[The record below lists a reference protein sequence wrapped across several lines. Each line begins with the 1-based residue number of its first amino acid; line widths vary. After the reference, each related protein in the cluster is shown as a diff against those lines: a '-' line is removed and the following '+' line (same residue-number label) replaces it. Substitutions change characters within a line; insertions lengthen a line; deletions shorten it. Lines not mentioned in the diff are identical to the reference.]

1 MALDDAINY
10 LRETGGYG
18 RDKNFLD
25 ELWRD
30 EGWKAYK
37 SQVDKYREEEKVKT
51 LELGLKAGKSL
62 EDIAVDTGIDIEE
75 IKSYTNETRPNYGV
89 KPTNVQKAGKVAS
102 FVANELLPTG
112 RFSKGIVSAV
122 TADEEQAR
130 IAEGQE
136 ISRRAFENYT
146 KQYRQGKISKDR
158 YNLLVRNLARD
169 DKALQEESARI
180 MEESDPT
187 KFTAAAVEL
196 GAMPLIGQAQRIS
209 GAAKAAEG
217 LQTGRMAKRATEVS
231 NKAIDIATA
240 AKLEALEGGLY
251 GTIAGVREEGL
262 TEEVLG
268 GTLAGSLLGGA
279 GGTVFA
285 KMHNKDIINKARQ
298 VAAEK
303 VRAQA
308 VEEAATTTTSK
319 TAMRNAKKTVQRV
332 TAGDA
337 KVNNKLKAE
346 AAMPGESVSPFT
358 PEAEP
363 VRLRRIAFD
372 EKKGMQVRK
381 DGPKLADE
389 ETVSGVRY
397 VPIKNIRNSPQQDLV
412 SEEAVGRY
420 IETIDKGKPIKPI
433 LVRLDRPDSFLYEQM
448 YKTPDDIE
456 FTIIDGNHR
465 MEAAG
470 RSGYGEVP
478 VKIVYDKEYVEPG
491 DHAKVDDLINNL
503 FEAPDAPVKAV
514 PKMPGQTT
522 SVPSAAQAG
531 AERTRAAA
539 RTALR
544 KTGAKKI
551 QGDTREFVRE
561 MQERGWDPKATPNIN
576 LGSQAENAFAIIDED
591 FDTAYKMALGELPVT
606 ADTGTSSSVMY
617 EAIQKRILANESIPI
632 EEALALNRRL
642 ALESTVPQ
650 LGKEAG
656 QFSAG
661 FAIRDAD
668 NPMTIIKQIE
678 DDMKKYKV
686 VGAVTDDEA
695 KALYTQYRK
704 LVNKKSKIER
714 MKRGTAGYKA
724 AKEDYAWEKV
734 AFDKMA
740 DELKQSKQ
748 AGFRDL
754 IKAGD
759 INKAGMRGLEST
771 FGLAKSL
778 KTTFDMSALG
788 RQGFPA
794 LMTHPTVWAKNT
806 LKQFK
811 DWGKALGKGGESVI
825 DISNADMIARDLAI
839 NGTYRR
845 AGLKVYGAM
854 DNFWE
859 EQFPKSFL
867 KAKNKIG
874 GKVPVHPMQA
884 AEAAFTAFQQRNRA
898 DMFDMLYEQALDAHI
913 DVTDDTFLKALGNRV
928 NTLTRAGSVPKQLGA
943 DAQKFLNLTFFSPQM
958 FFSNFGLL
966 GGHVL
971 TGGAGRAGTVLSK
984 ELNFIRK
991 ESAKDLI
998 KMAVA
1003 SASALVAANAAT
1015 GGKVELDPRSSDF
1028 GKIRIG
1034 DTRFDLTGGLTGI
1047 VTLGMRM
1054 LTQSTKSSA
1063 TGEIIKLN
1071 DPDDPDGKTI
1081 SEVVGQYAENKLSP
1095 AAGVIWDLAQGKDF
1109 DGKRP
1114 TAASTLKNA
1123 FAPLIWDNV
1132 HSAAQEKNAA
1142 NTFAVALAEF
1152 FGVSTNTYGLGSPLM
1167 TSKAQ
1172 SADHLKKNLSKE
1184 RFAEASEEFDEQFR
1198 QRYEAL
1204 AGDDRFW
1211 KLTADQRSRQVQNLR
1226 AALIEGITAKYGVKK
1241 YESRKPTS
1249 EEEQIMRELEK
1260 YRK

>member
-1 MALDDAINY
+1 MDFDYEATKQLLNDPEQRKTIM
-10 LRETGGYG
+10 
-18 RDKNFLD
+18 
-25 ELWRD
+25 
-30 EGWKAYK
+30 
-37 SQVDKYREEEKVKT
+37 DKYVQWRTQEEDRVI
-51 LELGLKAGKSL
+51 ELGLNQGRSF
-62 EDIAVDTGIDIEE
+62 EDISSQVGVDPERVRSFAD
-75 IKSYTNETRPNYGV
+75 KNRPGYGV
-89 KPTNVQKAGKVAS
+89 KPTGAQKAKNFVKGAAG
-102 FVANELLPTG
+102 FVANDLLPTG
-112 RFSKGIVSAV
+112 RISKGIVSAL
-122 TADEEQAR
+122 TAEDEQAR
-130 IAEGQE
+130 IAEGQA
-136 ISRRAFENYT
+136 ISQRAFDNYT
-146 KQYRQGKISKDR
+146 RQYRQGKISKDR
-158 YNLLVRNLARD
+158 YNLLVRNLAKD
-169 DKALQEESARI
+169 DKALMEESARI

-196 GAMPLIGQAQRIS
+196 GAMPLIGQAQLAS
-209 GAAKAAEG
+209 GATKASKVA
-217 LQTGRMAKRATEVS
+217 QTGKMIKRATTPS
-231 NKAIDIATA
+231 KKAIDVATA

-262 TEEVLG
+262 EEEALA

-285 KMHNKDIINKARQ
+285 KMHNKGIVNKARQ

-303 VRAQA
+303 ARAQA
-308 VEEAATTTTSK
+308 IEEAATTTTSK
-319 TAMRNAKKTVQRV
+319 TAQKNARKVVERV
-332 TAGDA
+332 AAGDS
-337 KVNNKLKAE
+337 KVNTKLKVE
-346 AAMPGESVSPFT
+346 AAMPGES
-358 PEAEP
+358 
-363 VRLRRIAFD
+363 
-372 EKKGMQVRK
+372 
-381 DGPKLADE
+381 
-389 ETVSGVRY
+389 
-397 VPIKNIRNSPQQDLV
+397 
-412 SEEAVGRY
+412 
-420 IETIDKGKPIKPI
+420 
-433 LVRLDRPDSFLYEQM
+433 
-448 YKTPDDIE
+448 
-456 FTIIDGNHR
+456 
-465 MEAAG
+465 
-470 RSGYGEVP
+470 
-478 VKIVYDKEYVEPG
+478 
-491 DHAKVDDLINNL
+491 
-503 FEAPDAPVKAV
+503 
-514 PKMPGQTT
+514 T
-522 SVPSAAQAG
+522 SVPAAAESAA
-531 AERTRAAA
+531 EKTRSKA
-539 RTALR
+539 RTSLR

-551 QGDTREFVRE
+551 QGYTREFVRE
-561 MQERGWDPKATPNIN
+561 IQERGWDPKATPNIN

-591 FDTAYKMALGELPVT
+591 FDTAYKMAMGEVPVLPES
-606 ADTGTSSSVMY
+606 GTSPSVMF
-617 EAIQKRILANESIPI
+617 EAIQKRILADEKLPI
-632 EEALALNRRL
+632 DQALELNRRL

-704 LVNKKSKIER
+704 LVNTKSKIER
-714 MKRGTAGYKA
+714 MKRGTAGYKT

-734 AFDKMA
+734 AFDKVA

-771 FGLAKSL
+771 FGLAKSF

-806 LKQFK
+806 VKQFG
-811 DWGKALGKGGESVI
+811 DWMKALGKGSEPI
-825 DISNADMIARDLAI
+825 MDISNADMIARDLAI

-859 EQFPKSFL
+859 EQFPKSFM
-867 KAKNKIG
+867 KAKGKIAE
-874 GKVPVHPMQA
+874 KAPLHPMQA

-898 DMFDMLYEQALDAHI
+898 DMFDMLYKNALDAGI

-928 NTLTRAGSVPKQLGA
+928 NTLTRAGSMPKQVGA
-943 DAQKFLNLTFFSPQM
+943 DAQKFLNMTFFSPQM
-958 FFSNFGLL
+958 FTSNFGLL

-998 KMAVA
+998 KMAVS
-1003 SASALVAANAAT
+1003 SAAALVAANAAT
-1015 GGKVELDPRSSDF
+1015 GGKVEVDPRSSDF
-1028 GKIRIG
+1028 GKIKIG

-1054 LTQSTKSSA
+1054 LTQSTKSST

-1071 DPDDPDGKTI
+1071 DPDDPDGKTVADVI
-1081 SEVVGQYAENKLSP
+1081 EQFAENKLSP

-1142 NTFAVALAEF
+1142 NTFAVALSEF

-1198 QRYEAL
+1198 QRYESL
-1204 AGDDRFW
+1204 ANDDRFW
-1211 KLTADQRSRQVQNLR
+1211 KLTADQRSRQVQDLR

-1241 YESRKPTS
+1241 YESRKPTN
-1249 EEEQIMRELEK
+1249 EEQQIMRELEK